1 MSLPKA
7 PLDEESLGAFNA
19 YGRYASLG
27 IQFVVAM
34 CFFGWVGWW
43 ADGKLGTYPLLM
55 IIGLFLGATGGFISL
70 IHAIPAASSGRSAT
84 SSQAAASDSNS
95 ADSKSADRDDP
106 PTT

>member
-7 PLDEESLGAFNA
+7 PLDEGPAALTA

-34 CFFGWVGWW
+34 CLFGWVGWW

-55 IIGLFLGATGGFISL
+55 IIGLFLGATGGFVAL
-70 IHAIPAASSGRSAT
+70 IKAIPPSH
-84 SSQAAASDSNS
+84 
-95 ADSKSADRDDP
+95 DRA
-106 PTT
+106 

>member
-7 PLDEESLGAFNA
+7 PLGDEGPEALNA

-43 ADGKLGTYPLLM
+43 VDGKLGTYPLMM
-55 IIGLFLGATGGFISL
+55 IIGLFLGAGGGFVAL
-70 IHAIPAASSGRSAT
+70 IKAIPPSSKRSA
-84 SSQAAASDSNS
+84 
-95 ADSKSADRDDP
+95 
-106 PTT
+106 